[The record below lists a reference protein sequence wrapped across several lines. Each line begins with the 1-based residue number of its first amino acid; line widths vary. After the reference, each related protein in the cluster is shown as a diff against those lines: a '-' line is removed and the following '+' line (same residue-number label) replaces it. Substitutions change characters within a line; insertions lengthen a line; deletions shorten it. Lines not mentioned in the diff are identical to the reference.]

1 MTTNRYRYDSIWRSP
16 GGADLANLHR
26 RSRRPERV
34 LQLEPNAVTGTP
46 DLVSGT
52 SKPPSRGGPD
62 WNGAVER
69 PTGRR
74 GLCRLD
80 AAPSGP
86 ARAAPRFGFTG
97 RTPPVFLCE
106 FPIEIRSRGA
116 DKRVFWWLLGSE
128 ALQLRPN
135 AVWEAFQRPRR
146 RSTGKPLSELT
157 ATPERLRT
165 GESM

>member
-1 MTTNRYRYDSIWRSP
+1 MSA
-16 GGADLANLHR
+16 GCGAFGTGSSCAAVRVHGAN
-26 RSRRPERV
+26 
-34 LQLEPNAVTGTP
+34 
-46 DLVSGT
+46 
-52 SKPPSRGGPD
+52 
-62 WNGAVER
+62 
-69 PTGRR
+69 
-74 GLCRLD
+74 
-80 AAPSGP
+80 AAI
-86 ARAAPRFGFTG
+86 
-97 RTPPVFLCE
+97 FLCE

-116 DKRVFWWLLGSE
+116 DKWVFWWLLGSE